1 MKKLLLCLYVLFSS
15 VQLYAQA
22 NQAAIDAPNLDF
34 SMRNFSHWTRS
45 LGTFKCDNPEA
56 PDNQKTYSYSW
67 TEIAETAETQRIEF
81 LGDVNTLDPI
91 LQCDRLYTNPDP
103 GKNAAR
109 IGAPFT
115 TEGMVGAGCD
125 LDHLE
130 AAAEKLAYDYKITK
144 ATSILKYRF
153 AAVLQ
158 IPDEGGDHE
167 GQERPFFSI
176 NIKVVKPDGTVAIPP
191 CSSYDAVVNDDESS
205 TLLRGTA
212 PCTASRTDPSLYMY
226 QPWTSVLVDLR
237 EFEGSRVFIEVI
249 SHDCLVRCT
258 GNTPAAG
265 GHEAYGY
272 FRAEAMDLSLVSTA
286 CEGEDA
292 QIAAPTGFAS
302 YQWSRSD
309 HFPIQADAT
318 HPNLV
323 TIPAAN
329 IRPDVEYR
337 CVVTDELGCAAIELK
352 TKLKLVD
359 VVPSFTY
366 TTDCAGKVNFISTST
381 VQDDVIVGWLWDTGE
396 AQLTGEDITHSFQ
409 TYGQHDV
416 TLTTTTQNGC
426 VKSATIPVTVPYFP
440 DLVIEGTPE
449 ICKGDELQLKVKNV
463 ESGSRVTWSSSVVG
477 QTFPE
482 SSLLVTT
489 PTDPQTYTVTVTD
502 VRGCTYQNW
511 FGMSLFDK
519 DPIRILGDDKVCPNK
534 EVALTLD
541 GTGWS
546 EITWNVPHADGKSN
560 VEVTPSVPSTYR
572 VEAKDSHGC
581 KVFATHNID
590 VYEVPTLTVDAPT
603 VCKGGDAVIKVTGAQ
618 SYAWDHAELS
628 QFSGGEVVLH
638 NVQQYQR
645 FNVIG
650 YNVYG
655 CANSA
660 LVNLNVS
667 DIPVVS
673 VEGDVERCFNSDPF
687 ELLAHGADRYTWNG
701 TSQGTTFTAP
711 SDRNHRVT
719 VVGYIEQCQSEPLV
733 VELNTLQTPTIN
745 AVVPAVS
752 ICEGQEATLQVTGA
766 DSYLWD
772 ITTETLSSLVVSPLA
787 DKTYSVRGVSA
798 DGCLSNVI
806 EIPVTV
812 YHADQISLHIA
823 KEVACPNKP
832 DSVVLVAEGALM
844 YEWSATTHVEG
855 IDLNH
860 SDRLDVL
867 YEQPVT
873 ITVKGT
879 NEFTC
884 SSSAQIT
891 LNRLPVPKFEFKVAP
906 TWVEQGHSN
915 VHVTG
920 IQPSSTIK
928 WYWNM
933 GDGTD
938 VLQTADTVYTY
949 NVDNFSEPFML
960 SVTAVDEYGC
970 IYHGD
975 SEIKIWK
982 EMWAPTAFSPNG
994 DGLNDTFHFY
1004 GIQDISSLDFYIY
1017 NRLGEVVYE
1026 GKSTDDAW
1034 DGTYQGQPCPWG
1046 VYGWV
1051 AHYTATVNDAV
1062 RDVTLKG
1069 QVSIVK

>member
-56 PDNQKTYSYSW
+56 LDNQKTYSYSW
-67 TEIAETAETQRIEF
+67 TEIAETAETQRIDF

-272 FRAEAMDLSLVSTA
+272 FRAEAMDLSLASTA

-309 HFPIQADAT
+309 NFPIQADAT

-352 TKLKLVD
+352 TKLTLVD
-359 VVPSFTY
+359 VAPSFTY
-366 TTDCAGKVNFISTST
+366 TTDCAGKVNFTSTST

-440 DLVIEGTPE
+440 DLVIEGAPE
-449 ICKGDELQLKVKNV
+449 ICK
-463 ESGSRVTWSSSVVG
+463 
-477 QTFPE
+477 
-482 SSLLVTT
+482 
-489 PTDPQTYTVTVTD
+489 
-502 VRGCTYQNW
+502 
-511 FGMSLFDK
+511 
-519 DPIRILGDDKVCPNK
+519 
-534 EVALTLD
+534 
-541 GTGWS
+541 
-546 EITWNVPHADGKSN
+546 
-560 VEVTPSVPSTYR
+560 
-572 VEAKDSHGC
+572 
-581 KVFATHNID
+581 
-590 VYEVPTLTVDAPT
+590 
-603 VCKGGDAVIKVTGAQ
+603 
-618 SYAWDHAELS
+618 
-628 QFSGGEVVLH
+628 
-638 NVQQYQR
+638 
-645 FNVIG
+645 
-650 YNVYG
+650 
-655 CANSA
+655 
-660 LVNLNVS
+660 
-667 DIPVVS
+667 
-673 VEGDVERCFNSDPF
+673 
-687 ELLAHGADRYTWNG
+687 
-701 TSQGTTFTAP
+701 
-711 SDRNHRVT
+711 
-719 VVGYIEQCQSEPLV
+719 
-733 VELNTLQTPTIN
+733 
-745 AVVPAVS
+745 
-752 ICEGQEATLQVTGA
+752 
-766 DSYLWD
+766 
-772 ITTETLSSLVVSPLA
+772 
-787 DKTYSVRGVSA
+787 
-798 DGCLSNVI
+798 
-806 EIPVTV
+806 
-812 YHADQISLHIA
+812 
-823 KEVACPNKP
+823 
-832 DSVVLVAEGALM
+832 
-844 YEWSATTHVEG
+844 
-855 IDLNH
+855 
-860 SDRLDVL
+860 
-867 YEQPVT
+867 
-873 ITVKGT
+873 
-879 NEFTC
+879 
-884 SSSAQIT
+884 
-891 LNRLPVPKFEFKVAP
+891 
-906 TWVEQGHSN
+906 
-915 VHVTG
+915 
-920 IQPSSTIK
+920 
-928 WYWNM
+928 
-933 GDGTD
+933 
-938 VLQTADTVYTY
+938 
-949 NVDNFSEPFML
+949 
-960 SVTAVDEYGC
+960 
-970 IYHGD
+970 
-975 SEIKIWK
+975 
-982 EMWAPTAFSPNG
+982 
-994 DGLNDTFHFY
+994 
-1004 GIQDISSLDFYIY
+1004 
-1017 NRLGEVVYE
+1017 
-1026 GKSTDDAW
+1026 
-1034 DGTYQGQPCPWG
+1034 
-1046 VYGWV
+1046 
-1051 AHYTATVNDAV
+1051 
-1062 RDVTLKG
+1062 
-1069 QVSIVK
+1069 